1 MNRARPRRSVRPVTL
16 LTLVFSLQI
25 MIGLLIGPAGFSDA
39 ESPASPG
46 QTARSDGDRLTAG
59 QTPVAAASPA
69 TAQQTIE
76 PSSTISD
83 PVEAIGAGEDTTE
96 TAAAGTQD
104 SEENQQLAGP
114 AGQTPV
120 AAAPSATAQQTIE
133 PSPSIT
139 DAVEAIGAGEDTTET
154 AATGT
159 QDLEASQQL
168 VRDSLY
174 LFRDAAPV
182 PEPQPTEVLASVL
195 GSVAE
200 LPVRVFPVVGGG
212 SFSSSF
218 GAPRPDDRTHK
229 GNDIFAPKMTP
240 IAAVAGGI
248 VVGVSD
254 PSGKECCF
262 AKIEHDDG
270 SRTLYLHLNN
280 DTPGSDDGMGW
291 GIADGIHKGVRV
303 EAGTVIGYV
312 GDSGN
317 AEGTQPHLHFEYH
330 SPGSGAVDPYQMLRA
345 APVLV
350 EVGAPIPAV
359 TAADTEDATELP
371 RTGLSLDWLGLFGLA
386 LVAAGVVALRL
397 SLSLAVRRWWQLA
410 GTPFLAHSRGRRRV
424 RGRHRAVRRW

>member
-1 MNRARPRRSVRPVTL
+1 
-16 LTLVFSLQI
+16 LVFSLQI
-25 MIGLLIGPAGFSDA
+25 VIGLLIGPAGFSDA
-39 ESPASPG
+39 ESPASPA
-46 QTARSDGDRLTAG
+46 QTAVSDRDGLTAG
-59 QTPVAAASPA
+59 QTPVAAASST

-76 PSSTISD
+76 PSPSITD
-83 PVEAIGAGEDTTE
+83 PVDAIGAGEDTAETE
-96 TAAAGTQD
+96 ATGIEASKG
-104 SEENQQLAGP
+104 NQQLAGP

-120 AAAPSATAQQTIE
+120 AAASSTTAQQTIE

-139 DAVEAIGAGEDTTET
+139 DPVDAIGAGEDATET
-154 AATGT
+154 EATGT

-174 LFRDAAPV
+174 LFRDAAAIPQ
-182 PEPQPTEVLASVL
+182 PQPTEVLASVV

-218 GAPRPDDRTHK
+218 GAPRPGDRTHK

-254 PSGKECCF
+254 PSGEECCF

-359 TAADTEDATELP
+359 TAADTADATELP
-371 RTGLSLDWLGLFGLA
+371 HTGLSLDWLGLFGIA
-386 LVAAGVVALRL
+386 LVAMGVVVLRL
-397 SLSLAVRRWWQLA
+397 SLSLPVRRWWQ
-410 GTPFLAHSRGRRRV
+410 
-424 RGRHRAVRRW
+424 

>member
-25 MIGLLIGPAGFSDA
+25 VIGLLIGPAGFSDT
-39 ESPASPG
+39 ESPASPA
-46 QTARSDGDRLTAG
+46 QTAASDRDRLTAG
-59 QTPVAAASPA
+59 QTPVAAAS
-69 TAQQTIE
+69 
-76 PSSTISD
+76 
-83 PVEAIGAGEDTTE
+83 
-96 TAAAGTQD
+96 
-104 SEENQQLAGP
+104 
-114 AGQTPV
+114 
-120 AAAPSATAQQTIE
+120 SATAQQTIE
-133 PSPSIT
+133 PNPSIT
-139 DAVEAIGAGEDTTET
+139 DPVDAIAAGGDTTET
-154 AATGT
+154 EAAGT

-174 LFRDAAPV
+174 LFRDQAPV
-182 PEPQPTEVLASVL
+182 PQPQPTEVLASVV

-218 GAPRPDDRTHK
+218 GAPRSDDRTHK

-254 PSGKECCF
+254 ASGKECCF

-303 EAGTVIGYV
+303 EAGTIIGYV

-330 SPGSGAVDPYQMLRA
+330 PAGSGAVDPYQMLRA
-345 APVLV
+345 APVLA

-359 TAADTEDATELP
+359 TAADTEDAAELP
-371 RTGLSLDWLGLFGLA
+371 HTGLSLDWLGLFGLA
-386 LVAAGVVALRL
+386 LVAVGVVALRL
-397 SLSLAVRRWWQLA
+397 SSSLTVRRWWQLA
-410 GTPFLAHSRGRRRV
+410 GTPFLAHSRGRRTV